1 MKYVPKTASL
11 AEAIYRDIDK
21 NEYLNEIYEALLYNY
36 SIDLFGLDRPQ
47 KQVQIKDALRF
58 ADLLSKSTYAPT
70 ADRDHQWGQ
79 EIATL
84 LHLVYP
90 QDEAVKYYLGSVL
103 SAVGNYRG
111 LKAPAVD
118 GYKSA
123 DVLDGIFYEFD
134 KESHLIPGRAGEY
147 FFHDQKS
154 VYDRLGDPYFS
165 YSGPT
170 SMGKSFVVQT

>member
-70 ADRDHQWGQ
+70 ATGIISGDR
-79 EIATL
+79 
-84 LHLVYP
+84 
-90 QDEAVKYYLGSVL
+90 
-103 SAVGNYRG
+103 
-111 LKAPAVD
+111 
-118 GYKSA
+118 KSQHSSI
-123 DVLDGIFYEFD
+123 LFTRRM
-134 KESHLIPGRAGEY
+134 KP
-147 FFHDQKS
+147 
-154 VYDRLGDPYFS
+154 
-165 YSGPT
+165 
-170 SMGKSFVVQT
+170 